1 MVRTHVPSIGNPPP
15 GYRLRSGRRRP
26 ALRRRGEAHGLCG
39 EADGH
44 SLVDRGHPLRRRP
57 AAGHLGASAAQP
69 LTQLDT
75 RAGAAVGLALGG
87 FGEINEASL
96 ASGRDDHK
104 PAIAPLAER
113 QRLAAEPAPFAWDGL
128 GLSWPEAVVLR
139 GHPEAHEAAEQGAL
153 APAPRE
159 AGAPQIHG
167 VVELRQKAPPRLH
180 SLSVIGGFL
189 GGLSETI
196 GDPLDQA
203 SVFWQEPKAYA
214 CTDKY
219 ENDGGVHAP
228 PRRRPDVLGGV
239 EVVATPVDVFDGL
252 PDAVG
257 VQPHSCSQ
265 GCAENN
271 TSAVDPRSPHSADF
285 ELRSELRSA
294 DFSPG

>member
-1 MVRTHVPSIGNPPP
+1 MVRTHVPSTGSSPP

-26 ALRRRGEAHGLCG
+26 ALRRRGEARGLCG

-44 SLVDRGHPLRRRP
+44 SLVDRGDPLRGRP
-57 AAGHLGASAAQP
+57 AAGHLGTSAAQP
-69 LTQLDT
+69 LAQHDT
-75 RAGAAVGLALGG
+75 RAGSAVGLALVVATGP
-87 FGEINEASL
+87 SPL
-96 ASGRDDHK
+96 LGR
-104 PAIAPLAER
+104 LN
-113 QRLAAEPAPFAWDGL
+113 
-128 GLSWPEAVVLR
+128 
-139 GHPEAHEAAEQGAL
+139 
-153 APAPRE
+153 
-159 AGAPQIHG
+159 
-167 VVELRQKAPPRLH
+167 
-180 SLSVIGGFL
+180 
-189 GGLSETI
+189 ETI

-219 ENDGGVHAP
+219 ESDGGVHAP

-271 TSAVDPRSPHSADF
+271 TRAVDPRSPHSADF

-294 DFSPG
+294 DFSPRLVGG